1 VPAVAG
7 YYGGTTANPP
17 TAAYVAYVRCAAR
30 AYGAGTVRDL
40 SRCFA

>member
-1 VPAVAG
+1 MPAVAG
-7 YYGGTTANPP
+7 YSGGTTANPP

-30 AYGAGTVRDL
+30 AYGAGTIRDL